1 MRHRVLAAL
10 AVLAIAAG
18 LSLAGTAAYA
28 ASVRQ
33 TFGELFF
40 GPPSVTVPEC
50 ESAGTTLLNAGRFD
64 FFRCVTADIG
74 STQAEELEGFII
86 TN

>member
-10 AVLAIAAG
+10 AVLAVAAG

-28 ASVRQ
+28 SSVRQ
-33 TFGELFF
+33 TFGELFL
-40 GPPSVTVPEC
+40 GSPSVTVPEC
-50 ESAGTTLLNAGRFD
+50 ESTGTALLDAGRFD
-64 FFRCVTADIG
+64 FFRCVTADVG
-74 STQAEELEGFII
+74 STQAEELEGFVI